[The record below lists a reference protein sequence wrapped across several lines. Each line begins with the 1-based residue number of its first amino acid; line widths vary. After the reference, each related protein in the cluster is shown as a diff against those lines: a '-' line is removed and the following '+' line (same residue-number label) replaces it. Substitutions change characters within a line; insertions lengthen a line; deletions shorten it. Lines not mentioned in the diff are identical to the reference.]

1 MLRTLVALLLL
12 ANLLFFAWSRGWLAP
27 VVAPP
32 HAGEREPERLAAQ
45 VRPEQVRVLR
55 TAANGTGAAARAPS
69 CLEAGPFAEG
79 DVGIAE
85 AALLAAGV
93 PANAWVRE
101 TVAGQS
107 WLRVAR
113 AEDDLRARLLALKE
127 PVLSAPF
134 GACRPR

>member
-12 ANLLFFAWSRGWLAP
+12 ANLLFFAWSRGWLTP
-27 VVAPP
+27 LVAPP

-55 TAANGTGAAARAPS
+55 SGGNGAAAAKGS
-69 CLEAGPFAEG
+69 ACLEAGPFAEA

-85 AALLAAGV
+85 AALLSAGV

-113 AEDDLRARLLALKE
+113 ADDELRARLLALKE

>member
-1 MLRTLVALLLL
+1 MLRTLVGLLLL
-12 ANLLFFAWSRGWLAP
+12 ANLLFFGWSHGWLSP
-27 VVAPP
+27 LVAPP

-55 TAANGTGAAARAPS
+55 SGNGQGPGSRQPG
-69 CLEAGPFAEG
+69 CLEAGPYAEA

-93 PANAWVRE
+93 PSNAWVRE

-113 AEDDLRARLLALKE
+113 SEDDLRARLLALKE

-134 GACRPR
+134 GPCRPR

>member
-1 MLRTLVALLLL
+1 MLRAVVGLLLL
-12 ANLLFFAWSRGWLAP
+12 ANLLFFGWARGWLSP
-27 VVAPP
+27 LVAPP

-45 VRPEQVRVLR
+45 VRPELVRVLR
-55 TAANGTGAAARAPS
+55 GGNGSATARGPA

-85 AALLAAGV
+85 AALLSAGV
-93 PANAWVRE
+93 PTSGWVRE

-113 AEDDLRARLLALKE
+113 ADDDLRARLLALKE

-134 GACRPR
+134 GPCRPR